1 MSDTAADTRY
11 LAALRIHWRRYKAF
25 PSMAKLAE
33 VIGLRSSAS
42 VFGVVGRL
50 TEAGYLE
57 RLDGRIAPAKRFF
70 AYRLLGPVHAGVPQE
85 LPQSDEFEVLGAEE
99 YLVPHPDRTSYAT
112 VRGDSMTGAGLLDGD
127 IVVVEHNTATRAG
140 DIVVAVVDGRL
151 TVKTLALEGEQY
163 VLQPQNPTFETIRP
177 GNSLEVLGVVIGS
190 FRRIRR

>member
-1 MSDTAADTRY
+1 MNAAAADTRY
-11 LAALRIHWRRYKAF
+11 LAALRVHWRRHKAF
-25 PSMAKLAE
+25 PSMSKLAE

-57 RLDGRIAPAKRFF
+57 RLDGRIAPAARFF

-99 YLVPHPDRTSYAT
+99 YLVQHPDRTSYAT

-127 IVVVEHNTATRAG
+127 IVVVEHNTPTKPG
-140 DIVVAVVDGRL
+140 DIVVAVVDGRI
-151 TVKTLALEGEQY
+151 TVKTLALDGAEY
-163 VLQPQNPTFETIRP
+163 VLRPENPAYELIRP

-190 FRRIRR
+190 FRRNRR